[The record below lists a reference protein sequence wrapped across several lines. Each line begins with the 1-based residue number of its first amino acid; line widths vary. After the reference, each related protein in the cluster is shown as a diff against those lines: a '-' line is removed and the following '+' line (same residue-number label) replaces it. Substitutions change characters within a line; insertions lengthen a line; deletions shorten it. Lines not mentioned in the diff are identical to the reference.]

1 MDTTV
6 ISAAMLY
13 NLLKQQYC
21 DAGCLPKNL
30 TQSVYESVFQSVP
43 RFSHVH
49 VYTTVLSI
57 SIPFQ
62 INSIRLRT
70 ILEVPNLVRD

>member
-21 DAGCLPKNL
+21 DAGCLPKDL
-30 TQSVYESVFQSVP
+30 TLSMYESVFQSVS
-43 RFSHVH
+43 RFSHVRGSYSITFH
-49 VYTTVLSI
+49 LCLIYTI
-57 SIPFQ
+57 IK
-62 INSIRLRT
+62 
-70 ILEVPNLVRD
+70 

>member
-43 RFSHVH
+43 RFSHVLFLSH
-49 VYTTVLSI
+49 GVGKVL
-57 SIPFQ
+57 
-62 INSIRLRT
+62 L
-70 ILEVPNLVRD
+70 